1 MTVNAMINNPIQI
14 QLPDIRLIN
23 KIDEG
28 GMSSIW
34 KAMDLNRN
42 EIVAVKILNK
52 EFTANEQDLEQFKAE
67 QKTMA
72 EIDHPGIVK
81 SYELRKTDSFWYY
94 VMEYVDG
101 YNFGALLQRKQHLIE
116 VDCLLIC
123 QSVALALDYAW
134 NNHGVVHCDIK
145 PDNIMVNSDGEIKL
159 TDLGLCYTYRFLND
173 GRQDIPDHVMGT
185 PSYISPEQVYGDV
198 ELDCRA
204 DIYSLGATLYHLATG
219 RMLFPKMTSDEMMK
233 AHCDELSQSKDPR
246 IYRPDLTEGFC
257 QMLEAMLVKDRNGR
271 VPSWS
276 DVYAMSRD
284 VERGIKFKPRL
295 TGFISSMKL
304 DR

>member
-1 MTVNAMINNPIQI
+1 MIENPIQI

-23 KIDEG
+23 KIGEG

-42 EIVAVKILNK
+42 EIVAVKILNR
-52 EFTANEQDLEQFKAE
+52 EFTTNEQDLEQFKAE
-67 QKTMA
+67 QKTMS
-72 EIDHPGIVK
+72 EIDHEGIVK

-101 YNFGALLQRKQHLIE
+101 YNFGSLLQRKQHLIE

-145 PDNIMVNSDGEIKL
+145 PDNIMINSDGVIKL
-159 TDLGLCYTYRFLND
+159 TDLGLCYTYKFLKD
-173 GRQDIPDHVMGT
+173 GRQNVPDYVMGT
-185 PSYISPEQVYGDV
+185 PAYISPEQVYGDV
-198 ELDCRA
+198 ELDCRS

-219 RMLFPKMTSDEMMK
+219 RTLFPRLDSDDQLR
-233 AHCDELSQSKDPR
+233 AHCSENCWGTDPR
-246 IYRPDLTEGFC
+246 VYKPQLSDGFC
-257 QMLEAMLVKDRNGR
+257 RLLDAMLVKDRDWRIN
-271 VPSWS
+271 SW
-276 DVYAMSRD
+276 DVVIQICRD
-284 VERGIKFKPRL
+284 IQAGVVFKERKTPGVSSIRL
-295 TGFISSMKL
+295 DAATA
-304 DR
+304 

>member
-1 MTVNAMINNPIQI
+1 MINNPIQI

-34 KAMDLNRN
+34 KAMDLSRN

-67 QKTMA
+67 QKTMS

-159 TDLGLCYTYRFLND
+159 TDLGLCYTYRFLKD

-185 PSYISPEQVYGDV
+185 PSYISPEQIYGDV

-246 IYRPDLTEGFC
+246 VYRPDLTEAFC

-304 DR
+304 DL

>member
-1 MTVNAMINNPIQI
+1 MINNPIQI

-34 KAMDLNRN
+34 KAMDLSRN

-72 EIDHPGIVK
+72 EIDHSGIVK

-159 TDLGLCYTYRFLND
+159 TDLGLCYTYRFLKD

-246 IYRPDLTEGFC
+246 VYRPDLTEGFC

-304 DR
+304 GL